1 MPQFR
6 TTSVRAATMP
16 SVTLRDVAHR
26 AEVHPST
33 ASRALNE
40 RTRKM
45 VSAAAVQRVLEAA
58 RQLGYQPNSLARGL
72 RLQQTF
78 TVGMILPDLT
88 NPLFPPIVRGIEDVL
103 VEAGYTLVLANTDNN
118 EEKEARIIDAMQRR
132 RVDGLILATAQRDY
146 PVMARLVEASVP
158 TVLVNRVSEDAAV
171 SSVSGDDHAGIGL
184 AVKHLA
190 ELGHR
195 RIAHVAGTQAV
206 STGFGRY
213 HAFLAWMLSL
223 GLELDHDLVV
233 FADWFREDSG
243 ATAFRELLR
252 RRQDFTAVIAAN
264 DLVALGCYDVCRERG
279 ITIPVGL
286 SVVGYNDMPF
296 CDKFAPPLTSVRVP
310 HYRLGTKSAELLLK
324 AVVER
329 EPTPGTVL
337 LAPTL
342 SVRAS
347 SGPPRRL

>member
-1 MPQFR
+1 
-6 TTSVRAATMP
+6 MP

-26 AEVHPST
+26 AAVHPST

-40 RTRKM
+40 HTRKM
-45 VSAAAVQRVLEAA
+45 VSAAAVARVLEAA

-72 RLQQTF
+72 RLHQTF

-103 VEAGYTLVLANTDNN
+103 VESGYTLVVANTDNN
-118 EEKEARIIDAMQRR
+118 EEKETRIIEAMQRR
-132 RVDGLILATAQRDY
+132 RVDGLILATARREY
-146 PVMARLVEASVP
+146 PITERLVEAGVP
-158 TVLVNRVSEDAAV
+158 VVLVNRVSDNPAV
-171 SSVSGDDHAGIGL
+171 GSVSGDDHAGIGL

-206 STGFGRY
+206 STGLGRY
-213 HAFLAWMLSL
+213 HAFMAWMLSL
-223 GLELDHDLVV
+223 GLELDHDLIV
-233 FADWFREDSG
+233 FADWFREDAG
-243 ATAFRELLR
+243 ATAFRELLH

-279 ITIPVGL
+279 IAIPVGL

-310 HYRLGTKSAELLLK
+310 HYQFGIKAAELLLK
-324 AVVER
+324 ALVER
-329 EPTPGTVL
+329 EPSPGAVL
-337 LAPTL
+337 LAPSL
-342 SVRAS
+342 AVRES
-347 SGPPRRL
+347 SGPPRRV

>member
-1 MPQFR
+1 
-6 TTSVRAATMP
+6 MP

-45 VSAAAVQRVLEAA
+45 VSPAAVQRVLEAA

-72 RLQQTF
+72 RLDQTF
-78 TVGMILPDLT
+78 TIGMLLPDLT

-103 VEAGYTLVLANTDNN
+103 IEAGYTLVVANTDNS
-118 EEKEARIIDAMQRR
+118 EAKEARIIDAMEGR
-132 RVDGLILATAQRDY
+132 RVDGLILATARREY
-146 PVMARLVEASVP
+146 PIIDRLAKAGVP
-158 TVLVNRVSEDAAV
+158 AVLVNRVSDDPAV
-171 SSVSGDDHAGIGL
+171 SSVGGDDHAGVGL
-184 AVKHLA
+184 ALKHLA

-195 RIAHVAGTQAV
+195 RIAHVAGTQSV
-206 STGFGRY
+206 STGLTRY

-223 GLELDHDLVV
+223 GLELDHDLIV
-233 FADWFREDSG
+233 FTDRFREDSG
-243 ATAFRELLR
+243 ADAFRELLR
-252 RRQDFTAVIAAN
+252 CRQDFTAVVAAN

-279 ITIPVGL
+279 IAVPAGL

-310 HYRLGTKSAELLLK
+310 HYQIGTKAAELLLK

-329 EPTPGTVL
+329 EPVPGAVL
-337 LAPTL
+337 LPPSL
-342 SVRAS
+342 SVRES
-347 SGPPRRL
+347 TGPPRVP